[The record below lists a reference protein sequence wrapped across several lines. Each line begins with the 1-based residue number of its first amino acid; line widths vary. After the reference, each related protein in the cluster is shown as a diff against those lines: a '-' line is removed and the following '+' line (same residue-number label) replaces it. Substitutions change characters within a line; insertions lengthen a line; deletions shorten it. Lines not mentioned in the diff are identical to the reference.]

1 MLHDVDKTLEK
12 MLRDRGGVSKKDIDV
27 AFDQPTGEW
36 AATLNR
42 PTLNLFCFDLRENL
56 KLRRPGLEREIV
68 DGQRARMHTRNS
80 RMDLSYLVTAW
91 ARKVED
97 EHQLLW
103 RALGT
108 FKKIPVIMP
117 EDCEGDLRYQ
127 EWEMP
132 LWVADMSVVGQ
143 RYNVTD
149 IWSVLDNQIRLGF
162 LVVTTVE
169 LDTQVGF
176 ESPLVFESSIGIDQ
190 IVSQPTE
197 EKDEEVREAVTER
210 KDGVSNRPGRASD
223 IRIVHRSVKGP
234 GDDKD

>member
-1 MLHDVDKTLEK
+1 LGSEV
-12 MLRDRGGVSKKDIDV
+12 RDRGGVSKKDIDV

-117 EDCEGDLRYQ
+117 EDCGRCRCG
-127 EWEMP
+127 WRICP
-132 LWVADMSVVGQ
+132 S
-143 RYNVTD
+143 
-149 IWSVLDNQIRLGF
+149 LGSA
-162 LVVTTVE
+162 TT
-169 LDTQVGF
+169 
-176 ESPLVFESSIGIDQ
+176 
-190 IVSQPTE
+190 
-197 EKDEEVREAVTER
+197 
-210 KDGVSNRPGRASD
+210 
-223 IRIVHRSVKGP
+223 
-234 GDDKD
+234 